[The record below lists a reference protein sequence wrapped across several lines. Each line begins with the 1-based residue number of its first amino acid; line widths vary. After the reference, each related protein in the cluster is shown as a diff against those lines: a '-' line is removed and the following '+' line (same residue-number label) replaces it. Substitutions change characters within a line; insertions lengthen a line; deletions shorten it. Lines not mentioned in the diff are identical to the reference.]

1 MERTVQSTLSPEAL
15 SAFLREVTAA
25 AKKIGIYPPGHP
37 ATVKAAEKPFAL
49 LRELLGS
56 GRAVVFALSEGTLV
70 GDGAP
75 LDAKLMSEGLGKALI
90 ESGLSSIS
98 FEPGIASEEFEL
110 LLAQLNLK
118 KEHRDLQKFV
128 EQNQIRH
135 MKFGKF
141 QYQLVKDN
149 ERVISEDEMIFGGG
163 TGGGMGDG
171 SGLGT
176 GSGGQYT
183 LDSPEVAQ
191 QVERTM
197 TDVLRKYPELL
208 LQIVVRKLGVSGSG
222 GGSGGGIGA
231 GVGPGT
237 GNGGGG
243 QGSGTG
249 NGSGSGGGGNGGG
262 SGGGSGSGSGIGNC
276 GGVGGG
282 SGSGSEVEWRG
293 DIAGAVR
300 DGLRALGVSH
310 AGTSESGSGAG
321 SGSGS
326 GKGSGA
332 GSGTGVKFSPD
343 DYKKLKDA
351 FKQIDNEELLG
362 LLISALKVSLGESRN
377 VDRVE
382 VGKTLVGFRELLAER
397 EAIELL
403 PRLKAEIESLDLL
416 DNDYLREILSAD
428 ATPKKVAHIE
438 IENFKSDFFM
448 GAVNP
453 RNVDDV
459 LGWLET
465 ISDKQYTEDFI
476 KKFYDGMARQGY
488 ELTETQH
495 EALLRFASL
504 CAEDADAPVSR
515 QQIHEIRD
523 RLSDPAVDL
532 KEFTLLAEMLEK
544 YYIKYIEL
552 DLYNE
557 ATSLLDLV
565 IQKQDSEVIYNEGVM
580 EYAAKVYQRM
590 SSAQLAEQLVAK
602 LGRSLELVGKPMI
615 PLLEKFNN
623 LEPILVFASYLN
635 HNDRGVRITLIRIL
649 SSFGEKTL
657 NAFKLV
663 LSDRT
668 LTARPL
674 GKSELPTETWFK
686 LRNLIFV
693 LGNILHPDS
702 VDIVR
707 KFAQDPDERVVMEAL
722 LALEKLGGPE
732 SAKVV
737 AKLLQHPTH
746 EIHVKAL
753 HALGQ
758 IGTAEEYP
766 YVEDYF
772 LHNVTDRQAILPV
785 LIRLDK
791 QRSLSFLAQVLLGES
806 EIYNKLFAKADDE
819 LNETIVKTFILLR
832 SVIFD
837 DVLRK
842 YVRNSTRSLFGQFR
856 KSESVKMAERYLK
869 TVSTDE

>member
-37 ATVKAAEKPFAL
+37 ATVKAAERPYAL
-49 LRELLGS
+49 LRELLEC
-56 GRAVVFALSEGTLV
+56 GREIVFALSEGILV

-75 LDAKLMSEGLGKALI
+75 LDSKLLTEGLGKVLA
-90 ESGLSSIS
+90 ESGLSSIT
-98 FEPGIASEEFEL
+98 FEPGLTSDEFERL
-110 LLAQLNLK
+110 LHQLNLK
-118 KEHRDLQKFV
+118 KDQRDLLKFV
-128 EQNQIRH
+128 DEGKIRRI
-135 MKFGKF
+135 KFGKF
-141 QYQLVKDN
+141 QYQLVKDG

-163 TGGGMGDG
+163 MGGGSG
-171 SGLGT
+171 S
-176 GSGGQYT
+176 GSGGGYT

-222 GGSGGGIGA
+222 GGSGGGIGS
-231 GVGPGT
+231 GHGT
-237 GNGGGG
+237 GDSLRGDGRSGGFA
-243 QGSGTG
+243 
-249 NGSGSGGGGNGGG
+249 SGSGRGSSGTDGGSGGASGGKGTGIGSVVEGPDGDVEWRGNFGAAVREGLRVLGVSQSGLG
-262 SGGGSGSGSGIGNC
+262 SGGGSGSGTSG
-276 GGVGGG
+276 
-282 SGSGSEVEWRG
+282 
-293 DIAGAVR
+293 
-300 DGLRALGVSH
+300 
-310 AGTSESGSGAG
+310 GAG
-321 SGSGS
+321 SGSGT
-326 GKGSGA
+326 GTGA

-362 LLISALKVSLGESRN
+362 LLISALKVSLGDTKN
-377 VDRVE
+377 VNRAD
-382 VGKTLVGFRELLAER
+382 VGKTLVGFKELLAER
-397 EAIELL
+397 EALELL
-403 PRLKAEIESLDLL
+403 PKLKAEIENLDLL
-416 DNDYLREILSAD
+416 DNEYLREILSAD
-428 ATPKKVAHIE
+428 ATPKKIAHIE

-453 RNVDDV
+453 SNVDDV

-504 CAEDADAPVSR
+504 CAEDSGAPVSR
-515 QQIHEIRD
+515 QQIYEIRE
-523 RLSDPAVDL
+523 RLSDPSVDL

-544 YYIKYIEL
+544 YYLKYIEL

-557 ATSLLDLV
+557 AGVLLDV
-565 IQKQDSEVIYNEGVM
+565 VAQKQDSEVIYAEGVQ
-580 EYAAKVYQRM
+580 EYAAKVHQRM
-590 SSAQLAEQLVAK
+590 TSAQLAEQLVAK
-602 LGRSLELVGKPMI
+602 LGKSLDLVGKPMI
-615 PLLEKFNN
+615 PLLEKFSN
-623 LEPILVFASYLN
+623 LEPILVFTSYLN
-635 HNDRGVRITLIRIL
+635 HRDRGVRVTLIRIL
-649 SSFGEKTL
+649 SSFGERTL

-663 LSDRT
+663 LSDRS
-668 LTARPL
+668 LTARPP
-674 GKSELPTETWFK
+674 GKNELPTETWFK
-686 LRNLIFV
+686 LRNIIFV

-702 VDIVR
+702 VDIVK
-707 KFAQDPDERVVMEAL
+707 KFALDPDERVIMEAL

-732 SAKVV
+732 SAKAV
-737 AKLLQHPTH
+737 AKLLQYPTH

-753 HALGQ
+753 HSLGQ
-758 IGTAEEYP
+758 IGTPEEYP

-772 LHNVTDRQAILPV
+772 LHNVTDRAAILPV

-806 EIYNKLFAKADDE
+806 QNYNKLFAKPDEE

-842 YVRNSTRSLFGQFR
+842 YVRISTRSLFGQFR
-856 KSESVKMAERYLK
+856 KSESVKTAERYLK
-869 TVSTDE
+869 TVSTNE

>member
-1 MERTVQSTLSPEAL
+1 M
-15 SAFLREVTAA
+15 REVTAA
-25 AKKIGIYPPGHP
+25 AKKIGIYPHGHP
-37 ATVKAAEKPFAL
+37 ATLKAAERPFGQL
-49 LRELLGS
+49 QELLSS

-75 LDAKLMSEGLGKALI
+75 LDNKLLSEGLGKALS
-90 ESGLSSIS
+90 ESGLSSIT
-98 FEPGIASEEFEL
+98 FETGITIHELEL
-110 LLAQLNLK
+110 LLHQLNLK
-118 KEHRDLQKFV
+118 KENRDLLRFAD
-128 EQNQIRH
+128 EGQIRRI
-135 MKFGKF
+135 KFGKF
-141 QYQLVKDN
+141 QYQLVKDG
-149 ERVISEDEMIFGGG
+149 ERVVSEDEMIFGGG
-163 TGGGMGDG
+163 SG
-171 SGLGT
+171 S
-176 GSGGQYT
+176 GSGGEFT

-191 QVERTM
+191 QVERSM
-197 TDVLRKYPELL
+197 ADILRRYPELL
-208 LQIVVRKLGVSGSG
+208 LQIVVRKLGVAGSG
-222 GGSGGGIGA
+222 GGSGGGVGKGVGA
-231 GVGPGT
+231 GG
-237 GNGGGG
+237 
-243 QGSGTG
+243 
-249 NGSGSGGGGNGGG
+249 GGG
-262 SGGGSGSGSGIGNC
+262 SGTGSGSGSGTGNSRGSGSGN
-276 GGVGGG
+276 GGNGGNGGGQGGGGAGGSGGGTGGSGG
-282 SGSGSEVEWRG
+282 SGSGGSGAESGHGEVEWRG
-293 DIAGAVR
+293 DFGTAVQE
-300 DGLRALGVSH
+300 GLRALGLGQGVGQG
-310 AGTSESGSGAG
+310 AGSGAG
-321 SGSGS
+321 SGSGT
-326 GKGSGA
+326 GSKS
-332 GSGTGVKFSPD
+332 GSGTGVKFSPE

-362 LLISALKVSLGESRN
+362 LLISALKVSLGESKN
-377 VDRVE
+377 VSRVE
-382 VGKTLVGFRELLAER
+382 VGKTLAGMKEILAER
-397 EAIELL
+397 EALELL
-403 PRLKAEIESLDLL
+403 PKLKAEIESLDLV

-428 ATPKKVAHIE
+428 ATPKKIAHIE

-453 RNVDDV
+453 SNVDDV

-465 ISDKQYTEDFI
+465 ISDRQYTEDFI

-488 ELTETQH
+488 ELTDTQR

-504 CAEDADAPVSR
+504 CAEDADAQVSR
-515 QQIHEIRD
+515 QQIYEIRE

-544 YYIKYIEL
+544 YYLKYIEL
-552 DLYNE
+552 DLYDE
-557 ATSLLDLV
+557 AGVLLDLV
-565 IQKQDSEVIYNEGVM
+565 VQKQDFEVIYSEGVA
-580 EYAAKVYQRM
+580 EYATKVCQKLT
-590 SSAQLAEQLVAK
+590 SAQLAEQLVAK
-602 LGRSLELVGKPMI
+602 LAKSLDLVGKPMI

-623 LEPILVFASYLN
+623 LEPILVFTSYLN
-635 HNDRGVRITLIRIL
+635 HRDRGVRVTLIRIL

-707 KFAQDPDERVVMEAL
+707 RFASDPDERVVMEAL
-722 LALEKLGGPE
+722 IALEKLGGPE
-732 SAKVV
+732 SAKAV

-746 EIHVKAL
+746 ELHVKAL

-758 IGTAEEYP
+758 IGTPEEYP

-785 LIRLDK
+785 LIRLNK
-791 QRSLSFLAQVLLGES
+791 QQSLSFLAQVLLGES
-806 EIYNKLFAKADDE
+806 QSYNRLFAKSDEE
-819 LNETIVKTFILLR
+819 LNEMIVKTFILLR

-842 YVRNSTRSLFGQFR
+842 YVRVSTRSLFGQFR
-856 KSESVKMAERYLK
+856 KSESVKIAERYLK

>member
-25 AKKIGIYPPGHP
+25 AKKISIYPPGHP
-37 ATVKAAEKPFAL
+37 ATIKAAEKPFAQL
-49 LRELLGS
+49 VELLACGHS
-56 GRAVVFALSEGTLV
+56 VVFALSEGTLV
-70 GDGAP
+70 GDGVP
-75 LDAKLMSEGLGKALI
+75 LDSKLLAEGLGRAI
-90 ESGLSSIS
+90 NESGLSSIT
-98 FEPGIASEEFEL
+98 FDPGITVHEFEL
-110 LLAQLNLK
+110 LLHQLNLK
-118 KEHRDLQKFV
+118 KEHRDLLKFLD
-128 EQNQIRH
+128 ENQIRRI
-135 MKFGKF
+135 KFGKF
-141 QYQLVKDN
+141 QYQLVKDG
-149 ERVISEDEMIFGGG
+149 ERVVSEDEMIFGG
-163 TGGGMGDG
+163 
-171 SGLGT
+171 T
-176 GSGGQYT
+176 GSGSGSGGEYT

-191 QVERTM
+191 QVERSM
-197 TDVLRKYPELL
+197 ADILRKYPELL
-208 LQIVVRKLGVSGSG
+208 LQIVVRRLGVAGSG

-231 GVGPGT
+231 GEGAGSGHGKGNGRGGGSSNG
-237 GNGGGG
+237 GNGGNG
-243 QGSGTG
+243 GSGGVGGSSTG
-249 NGSGSGGGGNGGG
+249 GAGAAGSGSGAGG
-262 SGGGSGSGSGIGNC
+262 SGGP
-276 GGVGGG
+276 GGG
-282 SGSGSEVEWRG
+282 LGEVEWHG
-293 DIAGAVR
+293 NFGTAVQE
-300 DGLRALGVSH
+300 GLRALGVGQGIGS
-310 AGTSESGSGAG
+310 GGLGSGAG
-321 SGSGS
+321 AGSGT
-326 GKGSGA
+326 GTKSGA
-332 GSGTGVKFSPD
+332 GTGVKFSPD

-351 FKQIDNEELLG
+351 FKQVDNEELLG
-362 LLISALKVSLGESRN
+362 LLISALKISLGDSKTVNRA
-377 VDRVE
+377 E
-382 VGKTLVGFRELLAER
+382 VGKTLAGMKEILAER
-397 EAIELL
+397 EALELL
-403 PRLKAEIESLDLL
+403 PKLKAEIENLDLI

-428 ATPKKVAHIE
+428 ATPKKIAHIE

-453 RNVDDV
+453 SNVDDV

-488 ELTETQH
+488 ELTDTQH

-504 CAEDADAPVSR
+504 CAEDSAAPVSR
-515 QQIHEIRD
+515 QQIFEIRE

-544 YYIKYIEL
+544 YYLKYIEL
-552 DLYNE
+552 DLYDE
-557 ATSLLDLV
+557 AGSLLDLV
-565 IQKQDSEVIYNEGVM
+565 LQKQDFEVIYSEGVA
-580 EYAAKVYQRM
+580 EYASKVCQRLT
-590 SSAQLAEQLVAK
+590 SAQLAEQLVAK
-602 LGRSLELVGKPMI
+602 LAKSLDLVGKPMI

-623 LEPILVFASYLN
+623 LEPILVFTSYLN
-635 HNDRGVRITLIRIL
+635 HRDRGVRVTLIRIL

-668 LTARPL
+668 LTQRPL
-674 GKSELPTETWFK
+674 GKTELPTETWFK

-707 KFAQDPDERVVMEAL
+707 RFTIDPDERVVMEAL
-722 LALEKLGGPE
+722 IALEKLGGPE
-732 SAKVV
+732 SAKTV

-746 EIHVKAL
+746 ELHVKAL

-758 IGTAEEYP
+758 IGTPDEYP
-766 YVEDYF
+766 HVEDYF

-806 EIYNKLFAKADDE
+806 LIYNKLFAKPDEE
-819 LNETIVKTFILLR
+819 LNEMIVKTFILLR

-842 YVRNSTRSLFGQFR
+842 YVRVSTRSLFGQFR
-856 KSESVKMAERYLK
+856 KSESVKIAERYLK

>member
-15 SAFLREVTAA
+15 AAFLREVTAA
-25 AKKIGIYPPGHP
+25 AKKLGIYPPGHP
-37 ATVKAAEKPFAL
+37 ATVKAAEKPFTL

-56 GRAVVFALSEGTLV
+56 GRPVVFALSEGTLV

-75 LDAKLMSEGLGKALI
+75 LDARLMSEGLGKALT
-90 ESGLSSIS
+90 ESGMSSIT

-118 KEHRDLQKFV
+118 KEHRDLQRFV
-128 EQNQIRH
+128 EQSQIRH
-135 MKFGKF
+135 IKFGKF
-141 QYQLVKDN
+141 QYQLVKEN
-149 ERVISEDEMIFGGG
+149 ERVVSEDEMIFGGG
-163 TGGGMGDG
+163 GGVGDG
-171 SGLGT
+171 SGLGA

-197 TDVLRKYPELL
+197 TDVLRRYPELL

-231 GVGPGT
+231 GIGP
-237 GNGGGG
+237 GNGGM
-243 QGSGTG
+243 
-249 NGSGSGGGGNGGG
+249 GSGSGPGGGESGGPGIGGNGGG
-262 SGGGSGSGSGIGNC
+262 AGSGSIG
-276 GGVGGG
+276 
-282 SGSGSEVEWRG
+282 EVEWRG

-300 DGLRALGVSH
+300 EGLRALGVSP
-310 AGTSESGSGAG
+310 AGGSGSGPGGGTGGGSGRGSGAG
-321 SGSGS
+321 T
-326 GKGSGA
+326 
-332 GSGTGVKFSPD
+332 GTGVKFSPD

-362 LLISALKVSLGESRN
+362 LLISALKVSLGDSKN

-453 RNVDDV
+453 HNVDDV

-515 QQIHEIRD
+515 QQIHEIRE

-557 ATSLLDLV
+557 ASSLLDLV
-565 IQKQDSEVIYNEGVM
+565 IQKQDAEVIYNEGVM

-590 SSAQLAEQLVAK
+590 SSAQLAEQLVTK
-602 LGRSLELVGKPMI
+602 LGKSLELVGKPMI
-615 PLLEKFNN
+615 PLLEKFSN

-635 HNDRGVRITLIRIL
+635 HTDRGVRITLIRIL

-732 SAKVV
+732 SAKAV

-842 YVRNSTRSLFGQFR
+842 YVRSSTRSLFGQFR

>member
-15 SAFLREVTAA
+15 AAFLREVTAA
-25 AKKIGIYPPGHP
+25 AKKLGIYPPGHP
-37 ATVKAAEKPFAL
+37 ATVKAAEKPFTL

-56 GRAVVFALSEGTLV
+56 GRPVVFALSEGTLV

-75 LDAKLMSEGLGKALI
+75 LDARLMSEGLGKALT
-90 ESGLSSIS
+90 ESGMSSIT

-118 KEHRDLQKFV
+118 KEHRDLQRFV
-128 EQNQIRH
+128 EQSQIRH
-135 MKFGKF
+135 IKFGKF
-141 QYQLVKDN
+141 QYQLVKEN
-149 ERVISEDEMIFGGG
+149 ERVVSEDEMIFGGG
-163 TGGGMGDG
+163 GGVGDG
-171 SGLGT
+171 SSLGA

-197 TDVLRKYPELL
+197 TDVLRRYPELL

-231 GVGPGT
+231 GIGP
-237 GNGGGG
+237 GNGGM
-243 QGSGTG
+243 
-249 NGSGSGGGGNGGG
+249 GSGSGPGGGESGGPGIGANGGG
-262 SGGGSGSGSGIGNC
+262 AGSGSIG
-276 GGVGGG
+276 
-282 SGSGSEVEWRG
+282 EVEWRG

-300 DGLRALGVSH
+300 EGLRALGVSP
-310 AGTSESGSGAG
+310 AGGSGSGPGGGTGGGSGRGSGAG
-321 SGSGS
+321 T
-326 GKGSGA
+326 
-332 GSGTGVKFSPD
+332 GTGVKFSPD

-362 LLISALKVSLGESRN
+362 LLISALKVSLGDSKN

-453 RNVDDV
+453 HNVDDV

-515 QQIHEIRD
+515 QQIHEIRE

-557 ATSLLDLV
+557 ASSLLDLV

-590 SSAQLAEQLVAK
+590 SSAQLAEQLVTK
-602 LGRSLELVGKPMI
+602 LGKSLELVGKPMI
-615 PLLEKFNN
+615 PLLEKFSN

-635 HNDRGVRITLIRIL
+635 HTDRGVRITLIRIL

-732 SAKVV
+732 SAKAV

-842 YVRNSTRSLFGQFR
+842 YVRSSTRSLFGQFR

>member
-1 MERTVQSTLSPEAL
+1 MIEWRGGLGGAVREGLQELGVAGLERSE
-15 SAFLREVTAA
+15 
-25 AKKIGIYPPGHP
+25 
-37 ATVKAAEKPFAL
+37 
-49 LRELLGS
+49 S
-56 GRAVVFALSEGTLV
+56 GRG
-70 GDGAP
+70 
-75 LDAKLMSEGLGKALI
+75 
-90 ESGLSSIS
+90 
-98 FEPGIASEEFEL
+98 
-110 LLAQLNLK
+110 
-118 KEHRDLQKFV
+118 
-128 EQNQIRH
+128 
-135 MKFGKF
+135 
-141 QYQLVKDN
+141 
-149 ERVISEDEMIFGGG
+149 
-163 TGGGMGDG
+163 
-171 SGLGT
+171 
-176 GSGGQYT
+176 
-183 LDSPEVAQ
+183 
-191 QVERTM
+191 
-197 TDVLRKYPELL
+197 
-208 LQIVVRKLGVSGSG
+208 
-222 GGSGGGIGA
+222 
-231 GVGPGT
+231 
-237 GNGGGG
+237 
-243 QGSGTG
+243 
-249 NGSGSGGGGNGGG
+249 
-262 SGGGSGSGSGIGNC
+262 

-282 SGSGSEVEWRG
+282 SEG
-293 DIAGAVR
+293 
-300 DGLRALGVSH
+300 
-310 AGTSESGSGAG
+310 G
-321 SGSGS
+321 SGSGTGG

-351 FKQIDNEELLG
+351 FKQVDTEELLG
-362 LLISALKVSLGESRN
+362 LLISALKVSLGESKN
-377 VDRVE
+377 VNRAE
-382 VGKTLVGFRELLAER
+382 IGKTLVGFRELLAER
-397 EAIELL
+397 DAIELL
-403 PRLKAEIESLDLL
+403 PKLKAELENLDLI

-448 GAVNP
+448 GAVSPN
-453 RNVDDV
+453 NVDDV

-515 QQIHEIRD
+515 EQIHEIRE
-523 RLSDPAVDL
+523 RLSDPAVQH
-532 KEFTLLAEMLEK
+532 KEFVLLTEMLEK
-544 YYIKYIEL
+544 YYVKYIEF
-552 DLYNE
+552 DLYDE
-557 ATSLLDLV
+557 AGSLLDLV
-565 IQKQDSEVIYNEGVM
+565 VQKQDPEVIYSEGVM

-590 SSAQLAEQLVAK
+590 TSAQLAEQLVAK
-602 LGRSLELVGKPMI
+602 LGKSLELVGKPMI
-615 PLLEKFNN
+615 PLLEKFSN
-623 LEPILVFASYLN
+623 LEPILVFAGYLN
-635 HNDRGVRITLIRIL
+635 HSDRGVRITLIRIL

-674 GKSELPTETWFK
+674 GKTELPTETWFK
-686 LRNLIFV
+686 LRNIIFV

-702 VDIVR
+702 VDIVKR
-707 KFAQDPDERVVMEAL
+707 FAQDPDDRVVTEAQ

-732 SAKVV
+732 SAK
-737 AKLLQHPTH
+737 AMARLLQHPTH

-758 IGTAEEYP
+758 IGTPDEYP

-772 LHNVTDRQAILPV
+772 LHNVSDRQAILPV

-806 EIYNKLFAKADDE
+806 EIYNKLFSKADEE

-842 YVRNSTRSLFGQFR
+842 YVRISTRSLFGQFR
-856 KSESVKMAERYLK
+856 KSDSVKMAERYLK